1 MLEIK
6 EFFLSYRKTIITHL
20 IAFVLGFV
28 IAYFIFTN
36 TNPQKEQK
44 KVLELENIKGEIKE
58 KESNLVPVVDFED
71 ELKSKEAEI
80 EFLNDKVTKLLKE
93 NEKLKNE
100 KISNVIN
107 LSDAELELFITEWAK
122 RNGRLS
128 K

>member
-1 MLEIK
+1 MK
-6 EFFLSYRKTIITHL
+6 ELILSYRKEIITHS
-20 IAFVLGFV
+20 IAFILGFV

-44 KVLELENIKGEIKE
+44 KVLELENVKGQIKE
-58 KESNLVPVVDFED
+58 KESNLVPVVDLKD

-93 NEKLKNE
+93 NEKLKKN
-100 KISNVIN
+100 KVANVRN

-128 K
+128 Q

>member
-1 MLEIK
+1 MKKL
-6 EFFLSYRKTIITHL
+6 FLYHRKTIATHS
-20 IAFVLGFV
+20 IAFILGFV

-44 KVLELENIKGEIKE
+44 KVLELENVKGQIKE
-58 KESNLVPVVDFED
+58 KESNLVPVVDLKD

-93 NEKLKNE
+93 NERLK
-100 KISNVIN
+100 KIKVANVSN
-107 LSDAELELFITEWAK
+107 LSDAELELFITEWTK

-128 K
+128 E

>member
-1 MLEIK
+1 ML
-6 EFFLSYRKTIITHL
+6 EFFLSYRQTIITHL
-20 IAFVLGFV
+20 IAFILGFV
-28 IAYFIFTN
+28 ISYFIFTN

-44 KVLELENIKGEIKE
+44 KVLELENIKGQIKE

-80 EFLNDKVTKLLKE
+80 EFLNHKVTKLLNE
-93 NEKLKNE
+93 NEKLKHE
-100 KISNVIN
+100 KISNVTN
-107 LSDAELELFITEWAK
+107 LSDNELELFITEWAK

>member
-1 MLEIK
+1 ML
-6 EFFLSYRKTIITHL
+6 EFFLSYRQTIITHS
-20 IAFVLGFV
+20 IAFILGFV

-44 KVLELENIKGEIKE
+44 KLLELENVKGQIKE
-58 KESNLVPVVDFED
+58 KESNLVAVVDFED

-93 NEKLKNE
+93 NEKLKHE
-100 KISNVIN
+100 KISNVTN

>member
-6 EFFLSYRKTIITHL
+6 EFFLSYRQTIITHL

-80 EFLNDKVTKLLKE
+80 DFLNHKVTKLLNE

-100 KISNVIN
+100 KISNVTN
-107 LSDAELELFITEWAK
+107 LSDNELELFITEWAK

>member
-58 KESNLVPVVDFED
+58 KESNLIPVVDFED

>member
-6 EFFLSYRKTIITHL
+6 DFFLSYRQTIITHL
-20 IAFVLGFV
+20 IAFILGFV

-36 TNPQKEQK
+36 TKPHKEQK

-58 KESNLVPVVDFED
+58 KESNLIPVVDFKD

-80 EFLNDKVTKLLKE
+80 EFLNDKVTKLLNE
-93 NEKLKNE
+93 NKKLKHE
-100 KISNVIN
+100 KTSNVIN

-122 RNGRLS
+122 RNGRLP